1 MFFED
6 DEKKY
11 KMVAPDI
18 DGLLCY
24 FKNRSLINAVKST
37 PQLLAAVES
46 IFELLKPLQPIKKND
61 AVKSLWLQIPR
72 GTIEEYDSFEDMK
85 SYGEVENY
93 EEYVQRWLQEYPMEY
108 VWYELVIVRC
118 LDREGKLE
126 YYGMNLG
133 NERVI
138 AASIDDRFFGET
150 EYYAEEAAIQ
160 LCELIIPAIK
170 EAMKLLEEGKYN
182 ARVEGELPY
191 YFRTG
196 VIKRSDIWSVDPDC
210 KKSNYDG
217 LSEEAVSRFKEL
229 ISSGANN
236 VEKIGRIRDFTA
248 NDFFKACKLG
258 YEAIGKDCN
267 NFSLPELYI
276 HFSDGRDEGL
286 TGTGYGLNEGSGI
299 DFGDPEAWNEWYFH
313 REQQG
318 GHPWEVVPGGNSTH
332 MSLYVCNDKRELE
345 FSLRCGKLTKAEYD
359 RKIEKTGYYFEI
371 VGVHRQFESVNF
383 YLALMDAGLPVVIED
398 AEELVKRFEG
408 SDYIGVVPHHM
419 FTRYCANLFPI
430 KYGNIIDFT
439 HVYKE
444 DDCWF
449 DKITWLPE
457 EPAELLIEK
466 K

>member
-46 IFELLKPLQPIKKND
+46 IFEILKPLKPIKKND
-61 AVKSLWLQIPR
+61 EVKSLWLQIPR

-191 YFRTG
+191 R
-196 VIKRSDIWSVDPDC
+196 
-210 KKSNYDG
+210 
-217 LSEEAVSRFKEL
+217 
-229 ISSGANN
+229 
-236 VEKIGRIRDFTA
+236 
-248 NDFFKACKLG
+248 
-258 YEAIGKDCN
+258 
-267 NFSLPELYI
+267 
-276 HFSDGRDEGL
+276 
-286 TGTGYGLNEGSGI
+286 GTM
-299 DFGDPEAWNEWYFH
+299 
-313 REQQG
+313 R
-318 GHPWEVVPGGNSTH
+318 
-332 MSLYVCNDKRELE
+332 
-345 FSLRCGKLTKAEYD
+345 
-359 RKIEKTGYYFEI
+359 
-371 VGVHRQFESVNF
+371 
-383 YLALMDAGLPVVIED
+383 
-398 AEELVKRFEG
+398 
-408 SDYIGVVPHHM
+408 
-419 FTRYCANLFPI
+419 
-430 KYGNIIDFT
+430 
-439 HVYKE
+439 
-444 DDCWF
+444 
-449 DKITWLPE
+449 
-457 EPAELLIEK
+457 PA
-466 K
+466 